1 MISEELISLSQP
13 VCVILMVNSVGL
25 VKSYS
30 EYCIARWGIKGT
42 RDSMEMVVEESL
54 EEKGSFPRSISLKHS
69 Q

>member
-13 VCVILMVNSVGL
+13 VCVILIVNSVGL

-30 EYCIARWGIKGT
+30 EYCIARWGIIGT